1 MKKQL
6 RENCAADAIADF
18 TPESLML
25 PIQRLFPLMCLK
37 IDLKKL
43 MDAGNGLERTMVLV
57 MESFFFQAKNRY
69 ALTGIRMNTLSA
81 LFPRARSSCTP
92 ATTRR
97 VLTPHICAL
106 EPKPKTMRIPE
117 KNVGIITELTIGMAD
132 LHPSK

>member
-6 RENCAADAIADF
+6 RENCAADAIADC

-37 IDLKKL
+37 IDSKKL
-43 MDAGNGLERTMVLV
+43 MDVGNGLERTIILV
-57 MESFFFQAKNRY
+57 MGSFFFQAKSKY

-81 LFPRARSSCTP
+81 LSLKARSSCTF

-97 VLTPHICAL
+97 VSTPHICAL
-106 EPKPKTMRIPE
+106 ELMPKTMRIPE